1 MSNPHPQPSHEVE
14 ISVNGK
20 PVRVEG
26 PKSTGL
32 LIKKAAIAQGVSIKL
47 DFVLSQEIGDRKT
60 KVVGDT
66 DEVTVHPHA
75 RFIAVA
81 PDDNS

>member
-1 MSNPHPQPSHEVE
+1 MTQPQPPPTHEVE
-14 ISVNGK
+14 ISVNGNA
-20 PVRVEG
+20 VRVDG

-60 KVVGDT
+60 KVIGDN